1 VFENFS
7 VRARQVV
14 FAARV
19 NAGQRGGKFIEMGD
33 CLAALIIEDRG
44 NVVEKLALSLPEF
57 TGTHVNHSESHVP
70 FFDAEAA
77 SQLLARIENSLPEAP
92 PVGLG
97 VEIPLATDLGEVFAA
112 ASEIQNRF
120 HKSHVEPL
128 HLLAAIF
135 TLPSCQSAGLLQ
147 EFGITEESVLG
158 AISS

>member
-1 VFENFS
+1 M
-7 VRARQVV
+7 

-33 CLAALIIEDRG
+33 FLAALITEDQG
-44 NVVEKLALSLPEF
+44 NIAEKLALSLPQF
-57 TGTHVNHSESHVP
+57 AGTYVNHSESHVS
-70 FFDAEAA
+70 FFDAGKA
-77 SQLLARIENSLPEAP
+77 SHLLARIEDLLPKAAP
-92 PVGLG
+92 LDLG
-97 VEIPLATDLGEVFAA
+97 QDISLATDVEAVLVA